1 MMNLFVRPQL
11 SSDHFLNLHPMFIPT
26 EAQNDIAELIFV
38 LTELKEWIKKAIK
51 NGQEKIQN
59 QNDHKERNENFKN
72 HALFWHRPSFSVHQN
87 ISHSENFTLLS
98 GLKRSGFVFPNSILK
113 KSRKT
118 GPFFMACF
126 L

>member
-1 MMNLFVRPQL
+1 MNLFVRPQL

-59 QNDHKERNENFKN
+59 QNDHKERNNNFKN

-87 ISHSENFTLLS
+87 ISSREISLLLRRLKKS
-98 GLKRSGFVFPNSILK
+98 GMIFSNSILK
-113 KSRKT
+113 TYRKT
-118 GPFFMACF
+118 GPFFMEF
-126 L
+126 KR